1 MSDKPAVGFIGV
13 GLMGKGMAKNAVEKG
28 YPVTVVAHRK
38 REAVE
43 DLIGRGATE
52 AASGKELAAKVDV
65 IVLCVTG
72 APQVEEALRN
82 PDGILAGARKG
93 LTTIDSSPAEPDV
106 TERLDNELAE
116 RGITFIDA
124 PLSRTPAHAWEGELT
139 TFVGGPGVLVKEW
152 HPLLSTWASVIL
164 PTGGPV
170 GSAHALKLVNNL
182 MSIGYA
188 ALWSECYAMMGKIG
202 LKPQVLRELI
212 ANTGMN
218 FGNFQKFSKYIC
230 DGDPN
235 AHQFSLSNC
244 LKDMTY
250 YNRLASKHNTATL
263 MSAGALET
271 LKLGINMGFGERNIP
286 ETVDIVHRLN
296 GQQEGPVTDN

>member
-1 MSDKPAVGFIGV
+1 MSNKPAVGFIGV

-28 YPVTVVAHRK
+28 FLVTVVAHRK

-43 DLIGRGATE
+43 DLINRGATE
-52 AASGKELAAKVDV
+52 AASAKELAEKVDV

-72 APQVEEALRN
+72 APQVEETLN
-82 PDGILAGARKG
+82 KPDGILAGARKG
-93 LTTIDSSPAEPDV
+93 LTIIDCSTSEPDV
-106 TERLDNELAE
+106 TERLHGELAE
-116 RGITFIDA
+116 RGITLLDA
-124 PLSRTPAHAWEGELT
+124 PLSRTPAHAWKGELT
-139 TFVGGPGVLVKEW
+139 TFVGGPDELVEKW
-152 HPLLSTWASVIL
+152 RPLMSTWASVVL

-170 GSAHALKLVNNL
+170 GSAHALKLINNL
-182 MSIGYA
+182 ISIGYA
-188 ALWSECYAMMGKIG
+188 ALWSECYAMMDKVG

-212 ANTGMN
+212 ENTGMN
-218 FGNFQKFSKYIC
+218 CGNFQNFSKYIC

-250 YNRLASKHNTATL
+250 YSRLASKHNAATL
-263 MSAGALET
+263 MSASALEL

-286 ETVDIVHRLN
+286 EAVDIVQRLN
-296 GQQEGPVTDN
+296 AQKEGPVTAG

>member
-28 YPVTVVAHRK
+28 YPLTVVAHRK
-38 REAVE
+38 RDAVD
-43 DLIGRGATE
+43 DLIQRGATE
-52 AASGKELAAKVDV
+52 AASAKELAGKVDV

-72 APQVEEALRN
+72 APQVEQALRK

-93 LTTIDSSPAEPDV
+93 LTIIDCSTSEPDV
-106 TERLDNELAE
+106 TERLHKELAE

-139 TFVGGPGVLVKEW
+139 TFVGGPAELVKKW
-152 HPLLSTWASVIL
+152 QPLLSTWASVIL
-164 PTGGPV
+164 PTGGAV

-212 ANTGMN
+212 DNTGMTC
-218 FGNFQKFSKYIC
+218 GNFQNFSKYIC

-250 YNRLASKHNTATL
+250 YNRMASKHNTATL

-296 GQQEGPVTDN
+296 GQQEGPVTDV

>member
-1 MSDKPAVGFIGV
+1 MSVKPAVGFIGV

-28 YPVTVVAHRK
+28 YPLTVVAHRK
-38 REAVE
+38 RDAVD
-43 DLIGRGATE
+43 DLIQRGATE
-52 AASGKELAAKVDV
+52 AASVKELAAKVDV

-72 APQVEEALRN
+72 APQVEEALRK

-93 LTTIDSSPAEPDV
+93 LTIIDCSTSEPDV
-106 TERLDNELAE
+106 TERLHQELAE

-139 TFVGGPGVLVKEW
+139 TFVGGPAELVKKW
-152 HPLLSTWASVIL
+152 QPLLSTWASVIL
-164 PTGGPV
+164 PTGGAV

-212 ANTGMN
+212 DNTGMTC
-218 FGNFQKFSKYIC
+218 GNFQNFSKYIC

-250 YNRLASKHNTATL
+250 YNRMASKHNTATL

-296 GQQEGPVTDN
+296 GQQEGPVKDV

>member
-28 YPVTVVAHRK
+28 YPVSVVAHRK
-38 REAVE
+38 REAVD
-43 DLIGRGATE
+43 DLINRGATE
-52 AASGKELAAKVDV
+52 AENAKALAGKVDV

-72 APQVEEALRN
+72 APQVEEALRK

-93 LTTIDSSPAEPDV
+93 LTIIDCSTSEPDV
-106 TERLDNELAE
+106 TERLQKELAE

-124 PLSRTPAHAWEGELT
+124 PLSRTPAHAWDGELT
-139 TFVGGPGVLVKEW
+139 TFVGGPDDLVEKW
-152 HPLLSTWASVIL
+152 RPLLSTWASVIL

-188 ALWSECYAMMGKIG
+188 SLWSECYAMMGKIG

-212 ANTGMN
+212 ENTGMN
-218 FGNFQKFSKYIC
+218 CGNFQNFSKYIC
-230 DGDPN
+230 DGDAN

-250 YNRLASKHNTATL
+250 YNRLATKHNTATL
-263 MSAGALET
+263 MSDGALET
-271 LKLGINMGFGERNIP
+271 LKLGINMGFGERNIV
-286 ETVDIVHRLN
+286 ETVDILHRLN
-296 GQQEGPVTDN
+296 AQKEGPVTDN

>member
-28 YPVTVVAHRK
+28 FPVTVVAHRK
-38 REAVE
+38 REAVD
-43 DLIGRGATE
+43 DLIQRGATE
-52 AASGKELAAKVDV
+52 AASAKALAEKVDV

-72 APQVEEALRN
+72 APQVEEALRK

-93 LTTIDSSPAEPDV
+93 LTIIDCSTSEPDV
-106 TERLDNELAE
+106 TERLQKELAE

-139 TFVGGPGVLVKEW
+139 TFVGGPDELVEKW

-218 FGNFQKFSKYIC
+218 CGNFQNFSKYIC
-230 DGDPN
+230 DGDAN

-296 GQQEGPVTDN
+296 GQQEGPVTGN

>member
-28 YPVTVVAHRK
+28 FPVTVVAHRK

-43 DLIGRGATE
+43 DLINRGATE
-52 AASGKELAAKVDV
+52 AASAKELAEKVDV

-72 APQVEEALRN
+72 APQVEETLRKA
-82 PDGILAGARKG
+82 DGILAGARKG
-93 LTTIDSSPAEPDV
+93 LTIIDCSTSEPDV
-106 TERLDNELAE
+106 TERLHKELAE
-116 RGITFIDA
+116 RGITFLDA

-139 TFVGGPGVLVKEW
+139 TFVGGPAELVETW
-152 HPLLSTWASVIL
+152 RPLLSTWASAIL

-182 MSIGYA
+182 ISIGYA

-202 LKPQVLRELI
+202 LKPEVLRELI

-218 FGNFQKFSKYIC
+218 CGNFQNFSKYIC

-250 YNRLASKHNTATL
+250 YNRLATKYNVATL
-263 MSAGALET
+263 MSDGALET

-286 ETVDIVHRLN
+286 ETVDILHRLN
-296 GQQEGPVTDN
+296 GQRERNAGSD

>member
-28 YPVTVVAHRK
+28 FAVTVVAHRK
-38 REAVE
+38 RDAVE
-43 DLIGRGATE
+43 DLLRRGATE
-52 AASGKELAAKVDV
+52 AATAKALAAKVDV

-72 APQVEEALRN
+72 APQVEEMLRK

-93 LTTIDSSPAEPDV
+93 LTIIDCSTSEPDV
-106 TERLDNELAE
+106 TERLHKELAE

-124 PLSRTPAHAWEGELT
+124 PLSRTPAHAWNGELT
-139 TFVGGPGVLVKEW
+139 TFVGGPQELVEKW
-152 HPLLSTWASVIL
+152 RPLLSTWASVIL
-164 PTGGPV
+164 ATGGPV
-170 GSAHALKLVNNL
+170 GSAHALKLINNL
-182 MSIGYA
+182 ISIGYA
-188 ALWSECYAMMGKIG
+188 ALWSECYAMMGKVG

-218 FGNFQKFSKYIC
+218 CGNFQNFSKYIC
-230 DGDPN
+230 DGDAN

-250 YNRLASKHNTATL
+250 YSRLASKHNAATL
-263 MSAGALET
+263 MSASALEL
-271 LKLGINMGFGERNIP
+271 LKLGNNMGFGERNIP
-286 ETVDIVHRLN
+286 EAVDIVLRLN
-296 GQQEGPVTDN
+296 GQKEGPATAS

>member
-93 LTTIDSSPAEPDV
+93 LTIIDCSTSEPDV

-139 TFVGGPGVLVKEW
+139 TFVGGPDELVKKW

-188 ALWSECYAMMGKIG
+188 ALWSECYAMMGKIA

-218 FGNFQKFSKYIC
+218 CGNFQNFSKYIC